1 MKNFK
6 SFLIT
11 ALLLIAQ
18 AAPSFAQRI
27 LDSSFYQWRLYEIQD
42 DELDDKKC
50 YMVAHPVKTQSDNHS
65 RKRPYMMIT
74 HYQNL
79 RTEEFS
85 VYSGF
90 EYKINGKILISIDDI
105 KFELLTNKDMA
116 WAKNQYDDA
125 SIIQIMLDSEH
136 VKVRADSANG
146 TFSVDEYSLK
156 GIAKAY
162 NRLREICK

>member
-1 MKNFK
+1 VKNFK
-6 SFLIT
+6 LILAASL
-11 ALLLIAQ
+11 ALIIVAL
-18 AAPSFAQRI
+18 PSFAQRI
-27 LDSSFYQWRLYEIQD
+27 IDSSFYEWRLYEIQD

-50 YMVAHPVKTQSDNHS
+50 YMLAHPVKTQSDNHS
-65 RKRPYMMIT
+65 RKRPYIIIT

-90 EYKINGKILISIDDI
+90 EYKLNGKILISIDDI

-116 WAKNQYDDA
+116 WARNQYDDA

-136 VKVRADSANG
+136 LKVRADSANG
-146 TFSVDEYSLK
+146 TFAVDEYSLK